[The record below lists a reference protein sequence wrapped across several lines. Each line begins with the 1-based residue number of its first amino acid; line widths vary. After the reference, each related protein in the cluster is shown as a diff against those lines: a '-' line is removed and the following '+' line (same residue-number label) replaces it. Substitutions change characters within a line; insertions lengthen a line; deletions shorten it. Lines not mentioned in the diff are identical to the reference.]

1 MQFLKLSTDLITDTN
16 ITSNEFRIYIY
27 LLSLYNIEK
36 QCSYPSIDVI
46 SERLNISISTV
57 KRSIKKLSELGYIAI
72 EKRKGL
78 AGNFNIY
85 KKLKHIITAKVINK
99 KDKAHKVGVDSN
111 GEEPLDG
118 QISVEEALQNIKE
131 EPRVQSK
138 QNSIDNHNNVRMA
151 RAVTNIDNSNFAK
164 KILTLADEELLREAI
179 RNFKKRR
186 GRNAT
191 FLIQML
197 VDEYY
202 KAGIKFSQG
211 MLNLLRKGLKF
222 QNIEQISVDYCY

>member
-1 MQFLKLSTDLITDTN
+1 MQFLKLSHELITDKN
-16 ITSNEFRIYIY
+16 ITSNEFRVYTY
-27 LLSLYNIEK
+27 LLSLYNAEK
-36 QCSYPSIDVI
+36 QCSYPSIDII

-57 KRSIKKLSELGYIAI
+57 KRSIKRLEELEYISI

-85 KKLKHIITAKVINK
+85 KKLKHLITTKVINK
-99 KDKAHKVGVDSN
+99 KDKTPKVGIDSN
-111 GEEPLDG
+111 GEKPLNG
-118 QISVEEALQNIKE
+118 QISVEEALENIEE

-138 QNSIDNHNNVRMA
+138 QASIDNHNNVRMA

-164 KILTLADEELLREAI
+164 KILTIADEELLREAI

-222 QNIEQISVDYCY
+222 QNIEQVSIDYCY

>member
-1 MQFLKLSTDLITDTN
+1 MQFLKLSHELITDKN
-16 ITSNEFRIYIY
+16 ITSNEFRIYTY
-27 LLSLYNIEK
+27 LLSLYNVEK
-36 QCSYPSIDVI
+36 QCSYPSIDII

-57 KRSIKKLSELGYIAI
+57 KRSIKRLEELEYISI

-85 KKLKHIITAKVINK
+85 KKLKHLITTKVINK
-99 KDKAHKVGVDSN
+99 KDKTPKVGIDSN
-111 GEEPLDG
+111 GEKPLNG
-118 QISVEEALQNIKE
+118 QISVEEALENIEE

-138 QNSIDNHNNVRMA
+138 QASIDNHNNVRMA

-164 KILTLADEELLREAI
+164 KILTIADEELLREAI

-222 QNIEQISVDYCY
+222 QNIDQVSVAYCY

>member
-1 MQFLKLSTDLITDTN
+1 MQFLKLSHELITDKN
-16 ITSNEFRIYIY
+16 ITSNEFRIYTY
-27 LLSLYNIEK
+27 LLSLYNAEK
-36 QCSYPSIDVI
+36 QCSYPSLDVI

-57 KRSIKKLSELGYIAI
+57 KRSIKKLEELEYISI

-85 KKLKHIITAKVINK
+85 RKLKHLITTKVINK
-99 KDKAHKVGVDSN
+99 KDKTPKVGIDSN
-111 GEEPLDG
+111 GEKPLNG
-118 QISVEEALQNIKE
+118 QISVEEALENIDE

-138 QNSIDNHNNVRMA
+138 QDSIDNHNNVRMA

-164 KILTLADEELLREAI
+164 KILSMADEELLREAI

-202 KAGIKFSQG
+202 KAEIKFSQA

-222 QNIEQISVDYCY
+222 QNIEQVSVDYCY

>member
-1 MQFLKLSTDLITDTN
+1 MQFLKLSHELITDKN
-16 ITSNEFRIYIY
+16 ITSNEFRIYTY
-27 LLSLYNIEK
+27 LLSLYNAEK
-36 QCSYPSIDVI
+36 QCSYPSIDII

-57 KRSIKKLSELGYIAI
+57 KRSIKRLEELEYISI

-85 KKLKHIITAKVINK
+85 KKLKHLITTKVINK
-99 KDKAHKVGVDSN
+99 KDKTPKVGIDSN
-111 GEEPLDG
+111 GEKPLNG
-118 QISVEEALQNIKE
+118 QISVEEALENIE
-131 EPRVQSK
+131 EESKVKSK
-138 QNSIDNHNNVRMA
+138 QDSIDNHNNVRMA

-164 KILTLADEELLREAI
+164 KILSMADEELLREAI

-222 QNIEQISVDYCY
+222 QNIEQVSIDYCY

>member
-1 MQFLKLSTDLITDTN
+1 MQFLKVSTKLITDKNVTA
-16 ITSNEFRIYIY
+16 NELRIYIY
-27 LLSLYNIEK
+27 LLSLYNEEK
-36 QCSYPSIDVI
+36 KCSYPSIEVI
-46 SERLNISISTV
+46 SERVHLSLSTV
-57 KRSIKKLSELGYIAI
+57 KRGIKRLSDLGYITI

-99 KDKAHKVGVDSN
+99 KDKAPKVGVDSN

-118 QISVEEALQNIKE
+118 QISVEEALQNI
-131 EPRVQSK
+131 K

-222 QNIEQISVDYCY
+222 QNIEQISCDYCY

>member
-36 QCSYPSIDVI
+36 QCIYPSIDVI

-99 KDKAHKVGVDSN
+99 KDKSPKVGVDSN

-179 RNFKKRR
+179 RNFKKKR
-186 GRNAT
+186 GKNAT
-191 FLIQML
+191 FLIQL
-197 VDEYY
+197 VIDEYF
-202 KAGIKFSQG
+202 KNGVELSKC
-211 MLNLLRKGLKF
+211 LVNLLNKGLKGSF
-222 QNIEQISVDYCY
+222 VLPY

>member
-1 MQFLKLSTDLITDTN
+1 MQFLKLSHDLITDKN
-16 ITSNEFRIYIY
+16 ITSNEFRIYTY
-27 LLSLYNIEK
+27 LLSLYNADK
-36 QCSYPSIDVI
+36 QCSYPSIEVI

-57 KRSIKKLSELGYIAI
+57 KRSIKRLEELEYISI

-85 KKLKHIITAKVINK
+85 KKLKHLITTKVINK
-99 KDKAHKVGVDSN
+99 KDKTPKVGIDSN
-111 GEEPLDG
+111 GEKPLNG
-118 QISVEEALQNIKE
+118 QISVEEALQNIDE
-131 EPRVQSK
+131 EPKVQGK
-138 QNSIDNHNNVRMA
+138 QDSIDNHNNVRMA

-164 KILTLADEELLREAI
+164 KILSMADEELLREAI

-222 QNIEQISVDYCY
+222 QNIEQVKCFYEV

>member
-99 KDKAHKVGVDSN
+99 KDKAPKVGVDSN
-111 GEEPLDG
+111 MEEPLDG

-179 RNFKKRR
+179 RKFKKRR

>member
-36 QCSYPSIDVI
+36 QCSYPSIDII

-57 KRSIKKLSELGYIAI
+57 KRSIKKLSELGYISI

-85 KKLKHIITAKVINK
+85 KKLKHIITAKVSNK
-99 KDKAHKVGVDSN
+99 KDKAPKVGVDSN
-111 GEEPLDG
+111 GEEPLYG

-164 KILTLADEELLREAI
+164 KILTLVDEELLREAI
-179 RNFKKRR
+179 RNFKKKR
-186 GRNAT
+186 GKNAT
-191 FLIQML
+191 FLIQL
-197 VDEYY
+197 VIDEYF
-202 KAGIKFSQG
+202 KNGVELSKC
-211 MLNLLRKGLKF
+211 LVNLLNKGLKGNF
-222 QNIEQISVDYCY
+222 VLPY

>member
-1 MQFLKLSTDLITDTN
+1 MQFLKLSTDLITDKN
-16 ITSNEFRIYIY
+16 ITSNEFRIYTY
-27 LLSLYNIEK
+27 LLSLYNAEK
-36 QCSYPSIDVI
+36 QCSYPSIEVI
-46 SERLNISISTV
+46 ADRLNISISTV
-57 KRSIKKLSELGYIAI
+57 KRSIKKLAELGYISI

-85 KKLKHIITAKVINK
+85 KKLRHLIETKVINK
-99 KDKAHKVGVDSN
+99 KGKVPKVRVDSN
-111 GEEPLDG
+111 GEMPIDG
-118 QISVEEALQNIKE
+118 QITVEEALQEIE
-131 EPRVQSK
+131 EAPVTK
-138 QNSIDNHNNVRMA
+138 QDIIDNHNNVRMA
-151 RAVTNIDNSNFAK
+151 RSATNIDNSNFAK
-164 KILTLADEELLREAI
+164 KILSMADEELVREAI

-222 QNIEQISVDYCY
+222 QNIEQVSVDYCY

>member
-1 MQFLKLSTDLITDTN
+1 MQFLKLSTDLITDKN
-16 ITSNEFRIYIY
+16 ITSNEFRIYTY

-85 KKLKHIITAKVINK
+85 KKLKHLIEAKVTNK
-99 KDKAHKVGVDSN
+99 KDKALKVGVDSN
-111 GEEPLDG
+111 GEKPLDG
-118 QISVEEALQNIKE
+118 QVHIEEVLEGEQAPE
-131 EPRVQSK
+131 VTK
-138 QNSIDNHNNVRMA
+138 QDIIDNHNNVRMA
-151 RAVTNIDNSNFAK
+151 RAATNIDKSKFAK
-164 KILTLADEELLREAI
+164 RILSLADEELVREAI
-179 RNFKKRR
+179 RNFKKKK
-186 GRNAT
+186 GKSAT
-191 FLIQML
+191 FLIKLL

-202 KAGIKFSQG
+202 KQGISLSSQL
-211 MLNLLRKGLKF
+211 MNLLKR
-222 QNIEQISVDYCY
+222 DYLY

>member
-1 MQFLKLSTDLITDTN
+1 MQFLKLSHELITDKN
-16 ITSNEFRIYIY
+16 ITSNEFRVYTY
-27 LLSLYNIEK
+27 LLSLYNAEK
-36 QCSYPSIDVI
+36 QCSYPSIDII

-57 KRSIKKLSELGYIAI
+57 KRSIKRLEELEYISI

-85 KKLKHIITAKVINK
+85 KKLKHLITTKVINK
-99 KDKAHKVGVDSN
+99 KDKTPKVGIDSN
-111 GEEPLDG
+111 GEKPLNG
-118 QISVEEALQNIKE
+118 QISVEEALENIEE

-138 QNSIDNHNNVRMA
+138 QASIDNHNNVRMA

-164 KILTLADEELLREAI
+164 KILTIADEELLREAI

-222 QNIEQISVDYCY
+222 QNIDQVSVAYCY

>member
-1 MQFLKLSTDLITDTN
+1 MQFLKLSKDLITDKN
-16 ITSNEFRIYIY
+16 ITSNEFRIYTY
-27 LLSLYNIEK
+27 LLSLYNVEK

-85 KKLKHIITAKVINK
+85 KKLKHLIASKVTNNK
-99 KDKAHKVGVDSN
+99 KAIKVGVDSN
-111 GEEPLDG
+111 GEKTLDG
-118 QISVEEALQNIKE
+118 QVAIEEVLE
-131 EPRVQSK
+131 EEQAPEATK
-138 QNSIDNHNNVRMA
+138 QDIIDNHNNVRMA

-164 KILTLADEELLREAI
+164 RILTIADEELLREAI

-202 KAGIKFSQG
+202 KSGIKFSQG

-222 QNIEQISVDYCY
+222 QNIEQVSNNYCY

>member
-16 ITSNEFRIYIY
+16 ITSNEFRIYTY

-85 KKLKHIITAKVINK
+85 KKLKHLIEAKVTNK
-99 KDKAHKVGVDSN
+99 KDKALKVGVDSN
-111 GEEPLDG
+111 GEKPLDG
-118 QISVEEALQNIKE
+118 QVHIEEVLEGEQAPE
-131 EPRVQSK
+131 VTK
-138 QNSIDNHNNVRMA
+138 QDIIDNHNNVRMA
-151 RAVTNIDNSNFAK
+151 RAATNIDKSKFAK
-164 KILTLADEELLREAI
+164 KILLLADEELVREAI
-179 RNFKKRR
+179 RNFKKKK
-186 GRNAT
+186 GKSAT
-191 FLIQML
+191 FLIKLL

-202 KAGIKFSQG
+202 KQGISLSSQL
-211 MLNLLRKGLKF
+211 MNLLKR
-222 QNIEQISVDYCY
+222 DYLY

>member
-16 ITSNEFRIYIY
+16 ITSNEFRIYTY

-85 KKLKHIITAKVINK
+85 KKLKHLIEAKVTNK
-99 KDKAHKVGVDSN
+99 KDKALKVGVDSN
-111 GEEPLDG
+111 GEKPLDG
-118 QISVEEALQNIKE
+118 QVHIEEVLEGEQAPE
-131 EPRVQSK
+131 VTK
-138 QNSIDNHNNVRMA
+138 QDIIDNHNNVRMA
-151 RAVTNIDNSNFAK
+151 RAVTNIDKSKFAK
-164 KILTLADEELLREAI
+164 KILSLADEELVREAI
-179 RNFKKRR
+179 RNFKKKK
-186 GRNAT
+186 GKSAT
-191 FLIQML
+191 FLIKLL

-202 KAGIKFSQG
+202 KQGISLSSQL
-211 MLNLLRKGLKF
+211 MNLLKR
-222 QNIEQISVDYCY
+222 DYLY

>member
-1 MQFLKLSTDLITDTN
+1 MQFLKLSTDLITDKN
-16 ITSNEFRIYIY
+16 ITSNEFRIYTY
-27 LLSLYNIEK
+27 LLSLYNEEK

-57 KRSIKKLSELGYIAI
+57 KRSIKRLSELGYIAI

-85 KKLKHIITAKVINK
+85 KKLKHLITNTVTKKVS
-99 KDKAHKVGVDSN
+99 KVGVDSN
-111 GEEPLDG
+111 GEKPLNG
-118 QISVEEALQNIKE
+118 QISVEEALQNIE
-131 EPRVQSK
+131 EESKVKSK
-138 QNSIDNHNNVRMA
+138 QDSIDNHNNVRMA

-164 KILTLADEELLREAI
+164 KILSMEDEELLRVAI

-202 KAGIKFSQG
+202 KAEIKFSQG
-211 MLNLLRKGLKF
+211 MLNLLRKVLKF
-222 QNIEQISVDYCY
+222 QNIEQVSIYYCY

>member
-16 ITSNEFRIYIY
+16 ITSNELRIYIY
-27 LLSLYNIEK
+27 LLSLYNEEK
-36 QCSYPSIDVI
+36 KCSYPSIEVI
-46 SERLNISISTV
+46 SERVHLSLSTV
-57 KRSIKKLSELGYIAI
+57 KRGIKRLSDLGYITI

-99 KDKAHKVGVDSN
+99 KDKAPKVGVDSN

-164 KILTLADEELLREAI
+164 KILTLVDEELLREAI
-179 RNFKKRR
+179 RNFKKKR
-186 GRNAT
+186 GKNAT
-191 FLIQML
+191 FLIQL
-197 VDEYY
+197 VIDEYF
-202 KAGIKFSQG
+202 KNGVELSKC
-211 MLNLLRKGLKF
+211 LVNLLNKGLKGNF
-222 QNIEQISVDYCY
+222 VLPY

>member
-1 MQFLKLSTDLITDTN
+1 MQFLKLSHELITDKN
-16 ITSNEFRIYIY
+16 ITSNEFRVYTY
-27 LLSLYNIEK
+27 LLSLYNAEK
-36 QCSYPSIDVI
+36 QCSYPSIDII

-57 KRSIKKLSELGYIAI
+57 KRSIKRLEELEYISI

-85 KKLKHIITAKVINK
+85 KKLKHLITTKVINK
-99 KDKAHKVGVDSN
+99 KDKTPKVGIDSN
-111 GEEPLDG
+111 GEKPLNG
-118 QISVEEALQNIKE
+118 QISVEEALENIEE

-138 QNSIDNHNNVRMA
+138 QASIDNHNNVRMA

-164 KILTLADEELLREAI
+164 KVLTLADEELLREAI

-202 KAGIKFSQG
+202 KEGIKFSQG

>member
-1 MQFLKLSTDLITDTN
+1 MQFLKLSHELITDKN
-16 ITSNEFRIYIY
+16 ITSNEFRIYTY
-27 LLSLYNIEK
+27 LLSLYNAEK
-36 QCSYPSIDVI
+36 QCSYPSIDII

-57 KRSIKKLSELGYIAI
+57 KRSIKRLEELEYISI

-85 KKLKHIITAKVINK
+85 KKLKHLITTKVINK
-99 KDKAHKVGVDSN
+99 KDKTPKVGIDSN
-111 GEEPLDG
+111 GEKPLNG
-118 QISVEEALQNIKE
+118 QISVEEALENIEE
-131 EPRVQSK
+131 EPRVQSI
-138 QNSIDNHNNVRMA
+138 QASIDNHNNVRMA

-164 KILTLADEELLREAI
+164 KILTIADEELLREAI

-222 QNIEQISVDYCY
+222 QNIEQI

>member
-1 MQFLKLSTDLITDTN
+1 MQFLKLSTDLITDKN
-16 ITSNEFRIYIY
+16 ITSNEFRIYTY
-27 LLSLYNIEK
+27 LLSLYNAEK
-36 QCSYPSIDVI
+36 QCSYPSIEVI
-46 SERLNISISTV
+46 ADRLNISISTV
-57 KRSIKKLSELGYIAI
+57 KRSIKKLAELGYISI

-85 KKLKHIITAKVINK
+85 KKLRHLIETKVINK
-99 KDKAHKVGVDSN
+99 KGKVPKVRVDSN
-111 GEEPLDG
+111 GEMPIDG
-118 QISVEEALQNIKE
+118 QITVEEALQEIE
-131 EPRVQSK
+131 EAPVTK
-138 QNSIDNHNNVRMA
+138 QDIIDNHNNVRMA
-151 RAVTNIDNSNFAK
+151 RSATNIDNSNFAK
-164 KILTLADEELLREAI
+164 KILSMADEELVREAI

-211 MLNLLRKGLKF
+211 ILNLLRKGLKF
-222 QNIEQISVDYCY
+222 QNIEQVSVDYCY

>member
-1 MQFLKLSTDLITDTN
+1 
-16 ITSNEFRIYIY
+16 
-27 LLSLYNIEK
+27 
-36 QCSYPSIDVI
+36 
-46 SERLNISISTV
+46 
-57 KRSIKKLSELGYIAI
+57 
-72 EKRKGL
+72 
-78 AGNFNIY
+78 
-85 KKLKHIITAKVINK
+85 
-99 KDKAHKVGVDSN
+99 
-111 GEEPLDG
+111 
-118 QISVEEALQNIKE
+118 
-131 EPRVQSK
+131 
-138 QNSIDNHNNVRMA
+138 MA

-164 KILTLADEELLREAI
+164 KILTLADEELLREDI

-222 QNIEQISVDYCY
+222 QNIEQISGDYCY

>member
-1 MQFLKLSTDLITDTN
+1 MQFLKLSHDLITDKN
-16 ITSNEFRIYIY
+16 ITSNEFRIYTY
-27 LLSLYNIEK
+27 LLSLYNADK
-36 QCSYPSIDVI
+36 QCSYPSIEVI

-57 KRSIKKLSELGYIAI
+57 KRSIKRLEELEYISI

-85 KKLKHIITAKVINK
+85 KKLKHLITTKVINK
-99 KDKAHKVGVDSN
+99 KDKTPKVGIDSN
-111 GEEPLDG
+111 GEKPLNG
-118 QISVEEALQNIKE
+118 QISVEEALQNIDE
-131 EPRVQSK
+131 EPKVQGK
-138 QNSIDNHNNVRMA
+138 QDSIDNHNNVRMA

-164 KILTLADEELLREAI
+164 KILSMADEELVREAI

-222 QNIEQISVDYCY
+222 QNIEQVKCFYEV

>member
-1 MQFLKLSTDLITDTN
+1 MQFLKLSHELITDKN
-16 ITSNEFRIYIY
+16 ITSNEFRIYTY
-27 LLSLYNIEK
+27 LLSLYNADK
-36 QCSYPSIDVI
+36 QCSYPSIEVI

-85 KKLKHIITAKVINK
+85 KKLKHLITTKVINK
-99 KDKAHKVGVDSN
+99 KDKTPKVGIDNN
-111 GEEPLDG
+111 GEKPLNG
-118 QISVEEALQNIKE
+118 QISVEEALENVEE
-131 EPRVQSK
+131 EPKVQSK
-138 QNSIDNHNNVRMA
+138 QDSIDNHNNVRMA

-202 KAGIKFSQG
+202 KSGIKFSQG

-222 QNIEQISVDYCY
+222 QNIDQVSVAYCY